1 MKFTKIGVFI
11 ICVFFGVSVLTAYG
25 ADVAKI
31 GIIDFQRILATSDA
45 GKAAQEKITK
55 KGKALENDL
64 KAKGMAIEESKQRY
78 EQGAQVMS
86 QEARG
91 EKERELKIKILDF
104 KDLEKKHKSEFN
116 EFNMKL
122 VGAFRDDVVKVVDI
136 IGKKQG
142 FLLILEK
149 RESGIVY
156 APSQIDI
163 TDEVIEKYNAEF
175 TKKSN

>member
-1 MKFTKIGVFI
+1 MRFTKIGIFI
-11 ICVFFGVSVLTAYG
+11 ICVFFGVSVMTAYG

-45 GKAAQEKITK
+45 GKAAQVKITK
-55 KGKALENDL
+55 KGKEFENDL
-64 KAKGMAIEESKQRY
+64 KSKGMAIEESKKRFEREAY
-78 EQGAQVMS
+78 VMS

-122 VGAFRDDVVKVVDI
+122 VGEFRNDVVKVVDK

-142 FLLILEK
+142 FLLIVEK
-149 RESGIVY
+149 REGGIVY
-156 APSQIDI
+156 APSNIDI
-163 TDEVIEKYNAEF
+163 TDKVIEQYNAEF
-175 TKKSN
+175 TKKN